1 MAERANEPRVLEP
14 AARFIFQG
22 GSAARKTAGEAFGVP
37 LPETACRANTVDGRA
52 ALWLGPDE
60 HLLLAP
66 AADAQG
72 IFVDLETALSGV
84 AHSLVEV
91 SQRQVAVQINGPDAS
106 ALLNSGCPLDLDPA
120 EFPVGM
126 CTRTLLAK
134 AEVVL
139 WRRGIEEYHLEV
151 GRSFSDYVLGWLR
164 EANQGE

>member
-1 MAERANEPRVLEP
+1 MAERAIDPRVLEP
-14 AARFIFQG
+14 AARFTFQG
-22 GSAARKTAGEAFGVP
+22 GPAARKAVGKAFGVS
-37 LPETACRANTVDGRA
+37 LSETACRANAHDGRA

-60 HLLLAP
+60 HLLLAT
-66 AADAQG
+66 AADAQS
-72 IFVDLETALSGV
+72 IFVDLEKALSDF

-91 SQRQVAVQINGPDAS
+91 SQRQVAVQINGPDAN

-120 EFPVGM
+120 AFPVDR

-139 WRRGIEEYHLEV
+139 WRRGVEEYHLEV

-164 EANQGE
+164 EAKQGG

>member
-1 MAERANEPRVLEP
+1 MAAPRC
-14 AARFIFQG
+14 
-22 GSAARKTAGEAFGVP
+22 GSVP
-37 LPETACRANTVDGRA
+37 TSICYIG
-52 ALWLGPDE
+52 
-60 HLLLAP
+60 P
-66 AADAQG
+66 AADAQ
-72 IFVDLETALSGV
+72 VLLANLETALSGV
-84 AHSLVEV
+84 AHSLVDV
-91 SQRQVAVQINGPDAS
+91 SQRQVAVQINGPDAR

-164 EANQGE
+164 EANQEE

>member
-1 MAERANEPRVLEP
+1 MPERANEPRVLEP
-14 AARFIFQG
+14 ATRFIFQG
-22 GSAARKTAGEAFGVP
+22 GPAARKAAGEAFGVS
-37 LPETACRANTVDGRA
+37 LPDTACRANTADGRA

-60 HLLLAP
+60 YLLLGP
-66 AADAQG
+66 VADAQ
-72 IFVDLETALSGV
+72 VLLASLETALSGV
-84 AHSLVEV
+84 AHSLVDV
-91 SQRQVAVQINGPDAS
+91 SQRQVAVQLNGPDAS